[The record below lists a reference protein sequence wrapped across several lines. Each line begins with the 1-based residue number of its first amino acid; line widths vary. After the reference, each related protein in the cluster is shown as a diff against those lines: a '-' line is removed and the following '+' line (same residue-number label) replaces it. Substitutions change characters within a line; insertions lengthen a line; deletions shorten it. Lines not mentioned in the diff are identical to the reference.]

1 MQSNGSDTRPVP
13 FHWGRALAISLTVSL
28 LMLMVLLCAVVTQV
42 GVGSGVGH
50 PGMRIDGVLFGA
62 TIAGPT
68 VSLWPF
74 LAAIVIYPALAG
86 RYWTRVFWVLAPAIL
101 MLLGNVVNAL
111 LQTMAIGPVF
121 SQFGL
126 GLVVEWT
133 GETWLNSGG
142 NLPATG
148 GFFLGLMLVLKN
160 AVFDPA
166 AAASRA

>member
-1 MQSNGSDTRPVP
+1 MQTNGLDIRPVP
-13 FHWGRALAISLTVSL
+13 FHWGRALIISLTVFL
-28 LMLMVLLCAVVTQV
+28 LALMVLLFAVVTQI
-42 GVGSGVGH
+42 GVGTGVGH

-68 VSLWPF
+68 VSLWPI
-74 LAAIVIYPALAG
+74 LAGIVLYPVLAG
-86 RYWTRVFWVLAPAIL
+86 RNWTRVLWVLAPVVL
-101 MLLGNVVNAL
+101 MLLGNGVNAL
-111 LQTMAIGPVF
+111 LQTMAITHVV

-148 GFFLGLMLVLKN
+148 GFFLGLMLLFKN
-160 AVFDPA
+160 AVFDPV
-166 AAASRA
+166 AASRP

>member
-1 MQSNGSDTRPVP
+1 MQSNGSDIRPVP
-13 FHWGRALAISLTVSL
+13 FHWGRALVISLTVSL
-28 LMLMVLLCAVVTQV
+28 LMLMVLLFAVVTQI
-42 GVGSGVGH
+42 GVGTGVGR

-74 LAAIVIYPALAG
+74 LAAIILYLVLAG
-86 RYWTRVFWVLAPAIL
+86 RNWTRVLWVLAPVVL
-101 MLLGNVVNAL
+101 MLLGNGVNAL
-111 LQTMAIGPVF
+111 LQTMAIAHVV

-133 GETWLNSGG
+133 GEPWLSSGG

-148 GFFLGLMLVLKN
+148 GFFLGLMLLLKN

-166 AAASRA
+166 AASRP